1 MGCRRRWSSAGAV
14 APCGRR
20 PMPTHIARRALAA
33 VGRIAGRWID
43 RSKARSWLM
52 ERLYAPWSPVFNR
65 GVRVINGSRS
75 SRGSSLKTLRST
87 ATPASLQRTTAG
99 RPADQ
104 GWIRQ
109 WSSHNSQHRRW
120 LEHSCGQGCEPSQG
134 IADENGGL
142 ANDLPDEGPHLPP
155 PQTVIQGESAMES
168 GLGGASEANQIQGID
183 PVALFRQRGSTRSPM
198 LTVGTESVQQ
208 EQCRTLTG
216 AQRTPV
222 DCLSLPCPRLVAPPV
237 KGSPLGSL
245 EARCR
250 QGAD

>member
-1 MGCRRRWSSAGAV
+1 MWPQTHADTHRPQSSGGGGSD
-14 APCGRR
+14 C
-20 PMPTHIARRALAA
+20 RALNRPQQGPIVADGT
-33 VGRIAGRWID
+33 VVCP
-43 RSKARSWLM
+43 L
-52 ERLYAPWSPVFNR
+52 EPRLQQGSPCDQR
-65 GVRVINGSRS
+65 KQKLQGKQPEDGA
-75 SRGSSLKTLRST
+75 KQP

-99 RPADQ
+99 GDRRNQ

-109 WSSHNSQHRRW
+109 WSSHNCQHRRW
-120 LEHSCGQGCEPSQG
+120 LEHSCGQGREPSQG

-168 GLGGASEANQIQGID
+168 GLGGASKSNQIHGVD

-198 LTVGTESVQQ
+198 FTVGTESVQQ
-208 EQCRTLTG
+208 EQCRALTG
-216 AQRTPV
+216 AQRPPV
-222 DCLSLPCPRLVAPPV
+222 DCLSPPGPRLVNAPV